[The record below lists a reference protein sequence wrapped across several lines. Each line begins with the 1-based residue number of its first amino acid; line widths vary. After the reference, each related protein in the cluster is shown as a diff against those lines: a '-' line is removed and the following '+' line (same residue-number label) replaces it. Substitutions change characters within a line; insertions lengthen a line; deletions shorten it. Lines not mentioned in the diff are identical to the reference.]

1 MRLDVYKNTVYEFY
15 NSVKLGM
22 DAQNNIVNFTMKF
35 RLHGKDHA
43 ITLEMLTQWL
53 KYDCDKILNDP
64 KNFNHFAAWIE
75 LKG

>member
-1 MRLDVYKNTVYEFY
+1 
-15 NSVKLGM
+15 M
-22 DAQNNIVNFTMKF
+22 DAQNSIVNFTMKF

-53 KYDCDKILNDP
+53 EYDCDKILNDP
-64 KNFNHFAAWIE
+64 ENFNHFAAWIE